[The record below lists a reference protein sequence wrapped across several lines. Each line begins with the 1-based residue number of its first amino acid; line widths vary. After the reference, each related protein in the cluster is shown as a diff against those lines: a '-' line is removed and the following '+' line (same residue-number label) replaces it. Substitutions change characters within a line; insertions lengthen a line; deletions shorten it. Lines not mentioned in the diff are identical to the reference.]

1 MFESKIEEGEVYQMS
16 YFSVVPQIGV
26 YRTTLHPSKLI
37 FQMKTKV
44 QHVKTSDISQYGLTL
59 TSLAEV
65 CGHSHD
71 YEFLVG

>member
-65 CGHSHD
+65 CRHSYD